1 MPVTKLES
9 SEARNTAA
17 FATSSGSPM
26 RPIGIVAGILAMAS
40 WGCRSTSGVLMTLTL
55 ATEPMRMIDA
65 PRSSALGLFA
75 PRKNVLFTLRSNSLS
90 KCSSVRFARERIRRR
105 RHWRPGHQSFP
116 SPSRSRRADR
126 GLAVLRRP
134 LERLRRCCR
143 LPFTASSSSGAASRT
158 SARAA
163 LAQSTSFCAAFS
175 WGFTSVG
182 RKDPSGDECANI
194 ISANFGHRS
203 GRA

>member
-75 PRKNVLFTLRSNSLS
+75 PRTNVLFTLRSNSLS

-143 LPFTASSSSGAASRT
+143 LPFTASSRSFWRRPLGRRKRLRRRSNCRGETYPRGT
-158 SARAA
+158 AR
-163 LAQSTSFCAAFS
+163 
-175 WGFTSVG
+175 
-182 RKDPSGDECANI
+182 NH
-194 ISANFGHRS
+194 GHLSLQLGHDRRS
-203 GRA
+203 